1 MSIETYAALIVDDS
15 ELISDRMEKQ
25 LLELDC
31 ISETYI
37 AYNFNDAVE
46 QLEEENIDVVILDIN
61 LSLPGKN
68 GLELLQFIKDNNH
81 YFLNLSMPACKASLD
96 AANNVENSTIML
108 TNQSGDFYKNLCLK
122 IGSDYFVD
130 KSTEFDK
137 IPSII
142 RTFFSNRN
150 P

>member
-68 GLELLQFIKDNNH
+68 GLELLQFIKDT
-81 YFLNLSMPACKASLD
+81 YPEIK
-96 AANNVENSTIML
+96 TIML

>member
-1 MSIETYAALIVDDS
+1 MSNETYAALIVDDS

-25 LLELDC
+25 LMELDC

-37 AYNFNDAVE
+37 AYNFNDAVD
-46 QLEEENIDVVILDIN
+46 QLEDKSIDVVILDIN

-68 GLELLQFIKDNNH
+68 GLELLQFIKDT
-81 YFLNLSMPACKASLD
+81 YPDIK
-96 AANNVENSTIML
+96 TIML

-122 IGSDYFVD
+122 IGSDHFFD
-130 KSTEFDK
+130 KSTEFEK

-142 RTFFSNRN
+142 SSFFSNRKPN
-150 P
+150 ISG

>member
-68 GLELLQFIKDNNH
+68 GLELLQFIKDT
-81 YFLNLSMPACKASLD
+81 YPEIK
-96 AANNVENSTIML
+96 TIML

-150 P
+150 PQI